1 MKLTQMIK
9 SWFSKEEAP
18 QDSEGNCWSIN
29 LIPEATRNDRST
41 WKCSSYI
48 GSLSKQEII
57 DMATKDVL
65 ENNVIPS
72 MEGWSIEVERGIVL
86 QWAA

>member
-1 MKLTQMIK
+1 MNIIEKIK
-9 SWFSKEEAP
+9 SWFQNEELPQESK
-18 QDSEGNCWSIN
+18 GNCWTIN
-29 LIPEATRNDRST
+29 LIPEVTRNDRST

-57 DMATKDVL
+57 DMATKNVL

-72 MEGWSIEVERGIVL
+72 MEGWTIEVESGIAL